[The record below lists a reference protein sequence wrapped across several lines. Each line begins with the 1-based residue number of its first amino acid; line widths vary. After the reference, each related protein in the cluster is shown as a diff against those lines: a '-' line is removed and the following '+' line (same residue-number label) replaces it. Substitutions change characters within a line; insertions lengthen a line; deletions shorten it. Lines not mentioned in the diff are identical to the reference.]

1 MQTVRKNTPVL
12 ANSLKIQFTDTLQ
25 ILQKKNFCK
34 LIQQLETDASNLWIN
49 MSCMSYWVIID
60 NKRHATNSIRQ
71 MMRES
76 KHAMH
81 CS

>member
-34 LIQQLETDASNLWIN
+34 LIQQLETDASNL
-49 MSCMSYWVIID
+49 
-60 NKRHATNSIRQ
+60 
-71 MMRES
+71 
-76 KHAMH
+76 
-81 CS
+81 